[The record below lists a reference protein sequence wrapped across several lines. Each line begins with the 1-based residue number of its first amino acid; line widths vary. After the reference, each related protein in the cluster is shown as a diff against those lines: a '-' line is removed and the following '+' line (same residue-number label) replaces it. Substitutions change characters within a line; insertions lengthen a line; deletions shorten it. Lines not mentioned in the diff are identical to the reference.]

1 VRKIGVVTVARSDY
15 GLQLPVIKAIQADPE
30 LELALIVAGMHLAPE
45 FGFTRR
51 DIEGDGFEIAYE
63 VEMTVSSD
71 SPKGLSI
78 SMGLGTIGFASAYE
92 IVKPD
97 MLVVLGDRFEMHAAT
112 SAAVPFGIPVAHIHG
127 GESTE
132 GAIDEQFRHSMTKM
146 SHLHFATT
154 ELYAQRIRQMG
165 EQPDRVFHVGSPGI
179 DNIKSMELYTEKEFQ
194 RTYSVELKHP
204 VLLVTFHPV
213 TLEHEQ
219 TPFHVEQLLKALDGV
234 EAQVI
239 FTYPNAD
246 TMGRYIIRSIEEF
259 REDRIDRVSVQPNL
273 GQKGYLSLLGLADA
287 MVGNSSSGLI
297 EAPSFNLPVVNIGNR
312 QKGRVRGSNVLD
324 VGHGADEIISGIN
337 QALESKFRQD
347 LTGSTNPYGDG
358 HAAQRI
364 VQVLRS
370 VQVDGLKIKTFQ
382 DMEPNA

>member
-1 VRKIGVVTVARSDY
+1 
-15 GLQLPVIKAIQADPE
+15 
-30 LELALIVAGMHLAPE
+30 
-45 FGFTRR
+45 
-51 DIEGDGFEIAYE
+51 
-63 VEMTVSSD
+63 
-71 SPKGLSI
+71 
-78 SMGLGTIGFASAYE
+78 
-92 IVKPD
+92 
-97 MLVVLGDRFEMHAAT
+97 
-112 SAAVPFGIPVAHIHG
+112 
-127 GESTE
+127 
-132 GAIDEQFRHSMTKM
+132 
-146 SHLHFATT
+146 
-154 ELYAQRIRQMG
+154 
-165 EQPDRVFHVGSPGI
+165 VGSPGI

>member
-1 VRKIGVVTVARSDY
+1 MRKIGVVTVARSDY
-15 GLQLPVIKAIQADPE
+15 GLQLPVIKAVQRDPE

-51 DIEGDGFEIAYE
+51 DIERDGFRIAFD

-78 SMGLGTIGFASAYE
+78 SMGLGVIGFAHAYE
-92 IVKPD
+92 QVKPD
-97 MLVVLGDRFEMHAAT
+97 MLVVLGDRFEMHAAA
-112 SAAVPFGIPVAHIHG
+112 SAAVPFGIPIAHIHG

-132 GAIDEQFRHSMTKM
+132 GAIDEQFRHSITKM
-146 SHLHFATT
+146 SHLHFAST
-154 ELYAQRIRQMG
+154 EFYAQRIRQMG
-165 EQPDRVFHVGSPGI
+165 EREDRVFCVGSPGI
-179 DNIKSMELYTEKEFQ
+179 DNITSMELYTEKEFQ
-194 RTYSVELKHP
+194 RTYGFELRHP
-204 VLLVTFHPV
+204 VLLVTYHPV

-219 TPFHVEQLLKALDGV
+219 TPYHIEQLLNALDSV
-234 EAQVI
+234 DAQVI

-246 TMGRYIIRSIEEF
+246 TMGRYIIKEIETF
-259 REDRIDRVSVQPNL
+259 RKGRYDRVFVEPNL

-324 VGHGADEIISGIN
+324 VGYSADEIIDGIN
-337 QALESKFRQD
+337 RALEGEFRKCLVD
-347 LTGSTNPYGDG
+347 AKNPYGDG
-358 HAAQRI
+358 RAAQRI
-364 VQVLRS
+364 IRVLKT
-370 VQVDGLKIKTFQ
+370 VEMDGLGIKAFQ
-382 DMEPNA
+382 DMESSK